1 MSIESVIPSNGLI
14 LCRPLLLLPS
24 IFPSVRVFSNEV
36 AQERGT
42 GSKGRP
48 GRSATEMGRELLSVP
63 LARLPS
69 CVAMLVN
76 KLLLYLFF
84 LLPRRAVEISQNPTT
99 SRKLGSPLVQVQLP
113 GGLPLSQVRW
123 REMMWT
129 YPIPHLPTEAP
140 SRCLW
145 IHCLICHM
153 VKAGHGPLC
162 QGPRSNTQRQH
173 MGTSLV
179 IQGLR
184 LRAPNAG
191 AKVQVLFRGLDPTRH
206 N

>member
-1 MSIESVIPSNGLI
+1 MPSNGLI
-14 LCRPLLLLPS
+14 LCPPLLLLPS

-48 GRSATEMGRELLSVP
+48 GRRVTEMGRELLSVP

-99 SRKLGSPLVQVQLP
+99 SRNLGSPLVQVQLP

-153 VKAGHGPLC
+153 VKAGHGPIC
-162 QGPRSNTQRQH
+162 QGRRSNTQRQH

-179 IQGLR
+179 IQG
-184 LRAPNAG
+184 
-191 AKVQVLFRGLDPTRH
+191 
-206 N
+206 